1 MLCLTYTAKVQ
12 NQHRNEQTFRHSNS
26 YACRSNRKKNHKKKC
41 KNPRTCFGGHVYQ
54 KDGLFIHFLFAE
66 QPLDFLI
73 HYSLLDS
80 FYNSAKTS
88 Q

>member
-1 MLCLTYTAKVQ
+1 MNKPSAIPIPMHAEGT
-12 NQHRNEQTFRHSNS
+12 E
-26 YACRSNRKKNHKKKC
+26 KKNHKKKC

-80 FYNSAKTS
+80 FYNSFCLTAKTS

>member
-1 MLCLTYTAKVQ
+1 MHAEAT
-12 NQHRNEQTFRHSNS
+12 E
-26 YACRSNRKKNHKKKC
+26 KKITKKSV
-41 KNPRTCFGGHVYQ
+41 RTLGHVLEDVYQ
-54 KDGLFIHFLFAE
+54 KDGLFIHLFAK

-80 FYNSAKTS
+80 FYNSFCLTAKTS